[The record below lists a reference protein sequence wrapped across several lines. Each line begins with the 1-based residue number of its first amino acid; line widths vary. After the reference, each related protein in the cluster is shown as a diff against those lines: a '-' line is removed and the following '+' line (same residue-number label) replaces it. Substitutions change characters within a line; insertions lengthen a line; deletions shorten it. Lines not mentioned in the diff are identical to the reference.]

1 MKTSNF
7 FGKNFFIILIIAI
20 GIYSIFLIYSDF
32 NTVINNSLTFNF
44 IFIPLILLTIF
55 SSWMFLFLR
64 WIVLLKN
71 SNIKI
76 PFKDNLLIYLAGFTF
91 SISPAKSGELI
102 KSIFLKNKFN
112 IDKSTSIPIIF
123 LERFYDILVLII
135 LILFGISFLGL
146 EFLPIVILCVGVLF
160 LILFLIYSKSKF
172 DYFVRFA
179 SKFKFLQKF
188 ITPLEN
194 SHEIIRKSITPK
206 TFLISTTLTIFYRLI
221 EALSVYLVLLG
232 FGIDLISYF
241 ELTYMYSASIIL
253 GSMSMIPGGLG
264 ITEGSLASLISSQGI
279 DFSTALV
286 LVIII
291 RFFTLWFAV
300 ITGFIALKIS
310 GALNIKN
317 DSI

>member
-7 FGKNFFIILIIAI
+7 FGKNFFIILIIAV

-44 IFIPLILLTIF
+44 VFIPLILLTIF
-55 SSWMFLFLR
+55 SSWMFLFIR
-64 WIVLLKN
+64 WTVLLKN
-71 SNIKI
+71 SNIEI

-91 SISPAKSGELI
+91 SISPAKTGELI

-123 LERFYDILVLII
+123 LERFYDVLALIV
-135 LILFGISFLGL
+135 LILFGISFLGF
-146 EFLPIVILCVGVLF
+146 EFLPIVILCVGMLF
-160 LILFLIYSKSKF
+160 SILFLIYSKSKF
-172 DYFVRFA
+172 NYFIRFT

-206 TFLISTTLTIFYRLI
+206 TFLISTSLTIFYRLI
-221 EALSVYLVLLG
+221 EALSVYLVFLG

-253 GSMSMIPGGLG
+253 GSISMIPGGLG
-264 ITEGSLASLISSQGI
+264 VTEGSLASLISSQGI
-279 DFSTALV
+279 AFSSALV

-291 RFFTLWFAV
+291 RFFTLWFGV
-300 ITGFIALKIS
+300 IVGFIALKLS
-310 GALNIKN
+310 GALNVN
-317 DSI
+317 DN

>member
-7 FGKNFFIILIIAI
+7 FGKNFFIILIIAV

-44 IFIPLILLTIF
+44 VFIPLILLTIF
-55 SSWMFLFLR
+55 SSWMFLFIR
-64 WIVLLKN
+64 WTVLLKN
-71 SNIKI
+71 SNIEI

-91 SISPAKSGELI
+91 SISPAKTGELI

-123 LERFYDILVLII
+123 VERFYDVLALIV
-135 LILFGISFLGL
+135 LILFGISFLGF
-146 EFLPIVILCVGVLF
+146 EFLPIVILCVGMLF
-160 LILFLIYSKSKF
+160 SILFLIYSKSKF
-172 DYFVRFA
+172 NYFIRFT

-206 TFLISTTLTIFYRLI
+206 TFLISTSLTIFYRLI
-221 EALSVYLVLLG
+221 EALSVYLVFLG

-253 GSMSMIPGGLG
+253 GSISMIPGGLG
-264 ITEGSLASLISSQGI
+264 VTEGSLASLISSQGI
-279 DFSTALV
+279 AFSSALV

-291 RFFTLWFAV
+291 RFFTLWFGV
-300 ITGFIALKIS
+300 IVGFIALKLS
-310 GALNIKN
+310 GALNVN
-317 DSI
+317 DN

>member
-55 SSWMFLFLR
+55 SSWMFLFIR
-64 WIVLLKN
+64 WTLLLKN
-71 SNIKI
+71 SSIKI
-76 PFKDNLLIYLAGFTF
+76 PFKDNLLIYLAGSTF
-91 SISPAKSGELI
+91 SISPAKSGEWI

-123 LERFYDILVLII
+123 VERFYDVLALII
-135 LILFGISFLGL
+135 LILFGLSFLGF

-160 LILFLIYSKSKF
+160 SILFLIYSKSKF

-179 SKFKFLQKF
+179 SKFKFLQKL
-188 ITPLEN
+188 IIPLES

-206 TFLISTTLTIFYRLI
+206 TFLISTSLTIFYRLI
-221 EALSVYLVLLG
+221 EALSVYLVFLG

-253 GSMSMIPGGLG
+253 GSISMIPGGLG
-264 ITEGSLASLISSQGI
+264 VTEGSLASLISSQGI
-279 DFSTALV
+279 AFSSALV

-291 RFFTLWFAV
+291 RFFTLWFGV
-300 ITGFIALKIS
+300 IVGFIALKLS
-310 GALNIKN
+310 GALNVN
-317 DSI
+317 DN

>member
-1 MKTSNF
+1 LKTSNF
-7 FGKNFFIILIIAI
+7 FGKNFFIILIIAV

-44 IFIPLILLTIF
+44 VFIPLILLTIF
-55 SSWMFLFLR
+55 SSWMFLFIR
-64 WIVLLKN
+64 WTVLLKN
-71 SNIKI
+71 SNIEI

-91 SISPAKSGELI
+91 SISPAKTGELI

-123 LERFYDILVLII
+123 VERFYDVLALIV
-135 LILFGISFLGL
+135 LILFGISFLGF
-146 EFLPIVILCVGVLF
+146 EFLPIVILCVGMLF
-160 LILFLIYSKSKF
+160 SILFLIYSKSKF
-172 DYFVRFA
+172 NYFIRFT

-206 TFLISTTLTIFYRLI
+206 TFLISTSLTIFYRLI
-221 EALSVYLVLLG
+221 EALSVYLVFLG

-253 GSMSMIPGGLG
+253 GSISMIPGGLG
-264 ITEGSLASLISSQGI
+264 VTEGSLASLISSQGI
-279 DFSTALV
+279 AFSSALV

-291 RFFTLWFAV
+291 RFFTLWFGV
-300 ITGFIALKIS
+300 IVGFIALKLS
-310 GALNIKN
+310 GALNVN
-317 DSI
+317 DN

>member
-1 MKTSNF
+1 LKTSNF

-55 SSWMFLFLR
+55 SSWMFLFVR
-64 WIVLLKN
+64 WIVLLKT
-71 SNIKI
+71 SNIEI

-123 LERFYDILVLII
+123 LERFYDVLALIV
-135 LILFGISFLGL
+135 LILFGLSFLGF
-146 EFLPIVILCVGVLF
+146 EFLPIVILCVGILIS
-160 LILFLIYSKSKF
+160 ILFLIYSKSKF

-179 SKFKFLQKF
+179 SKFKFLQKL
-188 ITPLEN
+188 IIPLES

-206 TFLISTTLTIFYRLI
+206 TFLISTSLTIFYRLI
-221 EALSVYLVLLG
+221 EALSVYLVFLG

>member
-55 SSWMFLFLR
+55 SSWMFLFIR
-64 WIVLLKN
+64 WTLLLKN
-71 SNIKI
+71 SSIKI

-91 SISPAKSGELI
+91 SISPAKSGEWI

-123 LERFYDILVLII
+123 VERFYDVLALII
-135 LILFGISFLGL
+135 LILFGLSFLGF
-146 EFLPIVILCVGVLF
+146 EFLPIVILCVGILF
-160 LILFLIYSKSKF
+160 SILFLIYSKSKF

-179 SKFKFLQKF
+179 SKFKFLQKL
-188 ITPLEN
+188 IIPLES

-206 TFLISTTLTIFYRLI
+206 TFLISTSLTIFYRLI
-221 EALSVYLVLLG
+221 EALSVYLVFLG

-253 GSMSMIPGGLG
+253 GSISMIPGGLG
-264 ITEGSLASLISSQGI
+264 VTEGSLASLISSQGI
-279 DFSTALV
+279 AFSSALV

-291 RFFTLWFAV
+291 RFFTLWFGV
-300 ITGFIALKIS
+300 IVGFIALKLS
-310 GALNIKN
+310 GALNVN
-317 DSI
+317 DN

>member
-7 FGKNFFIILIIAI
+7 FGKNFFIILIIAV

-44 IFIPLILLTIF
+44 VFIPLILLTIF
-55 SSWMFLFLR
+55 SSWMFLFIR
-64 WIVLLKN
+64 WTVLLKN
-71 SNIKI
+71 SNIEI
-76 PFKDNLLIYLAGFTF
+76 PFKDNFLIYLAGFTF
-91 SISPAKSGELI
+91 SISPAKTGELI

-123 LERFYDILVLII
+123 VERFYDVLALIV
-135 LILFGISFLGL
+135 LILFGISFLGF
-146 EFLPIVILCVGVLF
+146 EFLPIVILCVGMLF
-160 LILFLIYSKSKF
+160 SILFLIYSKSKF
-172 DYFVRFA
+172 NYFIRFT

-206 TFLISTTLTIFYRLI
+206 TFLISTSLTIFYRLI
-221 EALSVYLVLLG
+221 EALSVYLVFLG

-253 GSMSMIPGGLG
+253 GSISMIPGGLG
-264 ITEGSLASLISSQGI
+264 VTEGSLASLISSQGI
-279 DFSTALV
+279 AFSSALV

-291 RFFTLWFAV
+291 RFFTLWFGV
-300 ITGFIALKIS
+300 IVGFIALKLS
-310 GALNIKN
+310 GALNVN
-317 DSI
+317 DN

>member
-7 FGKNFFIILIIAI
+7 FGKNFFINLIISI

-91 SISPAKSGELI
+91 SISPAKSGEWI

-123 LERFYDILVLII
+123 VERFYDVLALII
-135 LILFGISFLGL
+135 LILFGISFLGF
-146 EFLPIVILCVGVLF
+146 EFLPIVILCVGLLF
-160 LILFLIYSKSKF
+160 SILFLIYSKSKF
-172 DYFVRFA
+172 NYFIRFA

-206 TFLISTTLTIFYRLI
+206 TFLISTSLTIFYRLI
-221 EALSVYLVLLG
+221 EALSVYLVFLG

-253 GSMSMIPGGLG
+253 GSISMIPGGLG
-264 ITEGSLASLISSQGI
+264 VTEGSLASLISSQGI
-279 DFSTALV
+279 AFSSALV

-291 RFFTLWFAV
+291 RFFTLWFGV
-300 ITGFIALKIS
+300 IVGFIALKLS
-310 GALNIKN
+310 GALNVN
-317 DSI
+317 NH